1 MLKSILFIVLASVV
15 SALAVGCM
23 PNADRG
29 PVAFVP
35 RAYAYVPQLG
45 PVDGK

>member
-15 SALAVGCM
+15 SAMAAGCM

-35 RAYAYVPQLG
+35 RTYQYVPELG